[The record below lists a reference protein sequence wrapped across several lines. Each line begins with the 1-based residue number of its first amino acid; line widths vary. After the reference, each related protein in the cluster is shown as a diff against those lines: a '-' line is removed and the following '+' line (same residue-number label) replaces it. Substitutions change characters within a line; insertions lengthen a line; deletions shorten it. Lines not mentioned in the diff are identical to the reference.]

1 MGGILLFGTAFVSAS
16 QLSRYQS
23 LKAAVND
30 TKNLGNETINLQL
43 AASYNGNNIINAD
56 STFKL
61 NSNDDSISSVTTVKS
76 GNSAQ
81 MQIVILDYD
90 SIIPEKHI
98 LKQIDS
104 LINFDFIYDIASPF
118 YSNTGRK
125 SIDPVIMIKMLLI
138 GYLFWK
144 NWNRN
149 FQLCL
154 DM

>member
-1 MGGILLFGTAFVSAS
+1 MGGILLLGTAFVSAS

-43 AASYNGNNIINAD
+43 AAYYNGNNIINAD

-149 FQLCL
+149 LQLCL